1 VKLAENA
8 GYGFDKMINGWK
20 EYTGS
25 EPEFDQGHDYTKA
38 TFYFKNKNK
47 SGEKVGNKWG
57 ISDEQ
62 LGKSEK
68 LILEAV
74 SDNPEITISELS
86 ERIGIGT
93 SAIENNIKKLKE
105 KGLIERTGGRKEGQ
119 WMVKKQ

>member
-1 VKLAENA
+1 
-8 GYGFDKMINGWK
+8 
-20 EYTGS
+20 
-25 EPEFDQGHDYTKA
+25 
-38 TFYFKNKNK
+38 
-47 SGEKVGNKWG
+47 VGKRWG

-93 SAIENNIKKLKE
+93 SAIENNI
-105 KGLIERTGGRKEGQ
+105 
-119 WMVKKQ
+119 

>member
-1 VKLAENA
+1 
-8 GYGFDKMINGWK
+8 
-20 EYTGS
+20 
-25 EPEFDQGHDYTKA
+25 
-38 TFYFKNKNK
+38 
-47 SGEKVGNKWG
+47 VGKRWG

-105 KGLIERTGGRKEGQ
+105 KGLTERTGGRKEGQ